1 MKATLLA
8 KIRTTMSAAVFAILL
23 GGIAGATLIPSSA
36 SANDATFLGMPAWN
50 RGLPENP
57 SSGEELKGYV
67 GVIGLNVGE
76 MLIRATAIVAVL
88 FIIFGGFRFITANGN
103 PSAVASAI
111 KMIMNACIGFVAAMV
126 AGSVTYLIWQ
136 QVIGQHEGIP
146 QQDPGQ
152 MLATILDNFIY
163 PVAGSLALVMII
175 VGGINYSTSMGDP
188 GKVAK
193 AKNTI
198 LYAVIGLV
206 VVIFA
211 FAITSFL
218 NQELNT

>member
-1 MKATLLA
+1 MMKRLPLS
-8 KIRTTMSAAVFAILL
+8 KIRTTIFALSFAIAIGGGTTALL
-23 GGIAGATLIPSSA
+23 APATAGAQS
-36 SANDATFLGMPAWN
+36 FLGFPAWN

-57 SSGEELKGYV
+57 KSGDDLTGMV
-67 GVIGLNVGE
+67 GVVGLNIGE
-76 MLIRATAIVAVL
+76 TILRATAIVAVL

-103 PSAVASAI
+103 PSAVASAV
-111 KMIMNACIGFVAAMV
+111 KMIMNACIGFVGAMV
-126 AGSVTYLIWQ
+126 GGSVTYLIWNE
-136 QVIGQHEGIP
+136 VIGKNTTGIP
-146 QQDPGQ
+146 QNDPGA
-152 MLATILDNFIY
+152 MIGLILDGFIY

-198 LYAVIGLV
+198 LYAIVGLV

-218 NQELNT
+218 NQEIN